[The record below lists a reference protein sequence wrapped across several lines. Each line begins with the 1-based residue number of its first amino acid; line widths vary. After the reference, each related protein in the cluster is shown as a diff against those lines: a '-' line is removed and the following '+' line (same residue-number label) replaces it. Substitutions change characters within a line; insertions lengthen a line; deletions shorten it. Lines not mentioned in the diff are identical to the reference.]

1 MQQSLLAA
9 ERHYA
14 AEGPWYYMNYWL
26 GVPSTLL
33 AALAGASAVPNLQA
47 PDWLPV
53 AAGLLAASLT
63 SLLTF
68 LDPHKRASAHHSA
81 GRNYEALYH
90 AAGFFER
97 FELITEGSD
106 ASSLQTRIK
115 KLNTDFDELLRSS
128 PAIPGRAYIIAHR
141 NLTEAT
147 GEVLRVEDP
156 SHS

>member
-1 MQQSLLAA
+1 MRQSFLAA

-14 AEGPWYYMNYWL
+14 AETPWYQMNYWL
-26 GVPSTLL
+26 GIPSSLL
-33 AALAGASAVPNLQA
+33 AALAGASAVPKLGA

-68 LDPHKRASAHHSA
+68 LDPHKSAGAHHSS
-81 GRNYEALYH
+81 GRSYEALYH

-97 FELITEGSD
+97 FELVVDGVD
-106 ASSLQTRIK
+106 ASSLRTRLS

-128 PAIPGRAYIIAHR
+128 PAVPGRAYIIVNN
-141 NLTEAT
+141 NLKKGN
-147 GEVLRVEDP
+147 GEVLRSEENLDG
-156 SHS
+156 